1 MTEITA
7 QEHTLFDFE
16 LTEAMYEKYWKFSYG
31 KGVNYKFNQRAWI
44 VFWVI
49 FGLSL
54 LVFNLVYYGM
64 AYGNHLDILDAFDWI
79 SALIPLVFAVYYL
92 IKYFYGGRRTYRKT
106 PLMHAHYTFDFDQ
119 DGINVTSASA
129 FATGQSQLQYAML
142 KKVYETQDAFYV
154 LITNRT
160 GYVVDKSGLIQ
171 GNLTAL
177 RIHLKHV
184 LNKKYILCK

>member
-31 KGVNYKFNQRAWI
+31 KGVNYKFNRRILITLWLIIGFAMP
-44 VFWVI
+44 
-49 FGLSL
+49 
-54 LVFNLVYYGM
+54 VFNLVYYGM
-64 AYGNHLDILDAFDWI
+64 AYGNHLDVLDAIDWLT
-79 SALIPLVFAVYYL
+79 ALIPLGLIVYYL
-92 IKYFYGGRRTYRKT
+92 FKYFYGSQRAYRKT
-106 PLMHAHYTFDFDQ
+106 PQMHAHFTFDFDQ

-142 KKVYETQDAFYV
+142 KKVYETQDAFYI